1 MGRDEARRLATEK
14 MFAHEARLDAERD
27 RTLVRPGF
35 REQVEALMRER
46 WHEPVIVLRL
56 GDTDLGFDVP
66 GRRLDGTV
74 AGKKLVRRFFW
85 NVLRGVAGA
94 AMSVFALVN
103 GAVVHPFRRE
113 VRVTGPADALALG
126 LLDELRRT
134 KGPWLVLS
142 PGGVALVDTGSTYLD
157 PADAPEPQLVWE
169 ARKPDAPE
177 FGPRGRTLTW
187 PDGSAFRF
195 PLHGNTE
202 DRHLRSF
209 LGPPDALNWSGRPA
223 SRG

>member
-1 MGRDEARRLATEK
+1 MRD
-14 MFAHEARLDAERD
+14 HW
-27 RTLVRPGF
+27 
-35 REQVEALMRER
+35 Q
-46 WHEPVIVLRL
+46 EPVLVLRL
-56 GDTDLGFDVP
+56 GDTDVGFAVP

-74 AGKKLVRRFFW
+74 AGKRLVRRFFW
-85 NVLRGVAGA
+85 NVLRGIGGA
-94 AMSVFALVN
+94 AVVVFSLAHGAL
-103 GAVVHPFRRE
+103 AHPFGRE
-113 VRVTGPADALALG
+113 VRVTGPAGAQALG

-134 KGPWLVLS
+134 KAPWLVCA

-157 PADAPEPQLVWE
+157 PADAPEPKLVWE

-187 PDGSAFRF
+187 PDGSVFRF

-202 DRHLRSF
+202 DRHLRAHF
-209 LGPPDALNWSGRPA
+209 EPPDVIHWSGRPA